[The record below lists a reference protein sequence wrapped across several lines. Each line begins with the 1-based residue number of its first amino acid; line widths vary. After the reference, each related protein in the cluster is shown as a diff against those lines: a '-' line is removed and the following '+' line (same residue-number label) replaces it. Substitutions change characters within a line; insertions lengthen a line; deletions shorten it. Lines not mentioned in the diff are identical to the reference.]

1 MGGQSLTPRLVV
13 CGWAAAEVTSGAV
26 PARHSRQELVQDPA
40 REQVPLPLSK
50 GLDEA
55 RVTCS
60 EQGGDM
66 EGQSSPFTLFPGR
79 KVMPQDV
86 SAACGNA
93 MPPKRNYCL
102 KSTQEDLFPRISYL
116 GNLHHS
122 SKAEC
127 LFGNKKMRCG
137 PKSTIACSTVAESL
151 RRHQRQLLAR
161 STKGRAGWAGGPAGV
176 CCLWCVLQYWLQSC
190 KVSGIFLLQHKGNS

>member
-1 MGGQSLTPRLVV
+1 
-13 CGWAAAEVTSGAV
+13 
-26 PARHSRQELVQDPA
+26 
-40 REQVPLPLSK
+40 
-50 GLDEA
+50 
-55 RVTCS
+55 
-60 EQGGDM
+60 M
-66 EGQSSPFTLFPGR
+66 EGQSCPFTLFPGR

-122 SKAEC
+122 SKAKC
-127 LFGNKKMRCG
+127 LFGNNKMRCG

-151 RRHQRQLLAR
+151 RRHQRQLLAH

-176 CCLWCVLQYWLQSC
+176 CCLCCVLQYWLQSC
-190 KVSGIFLLQHKGNS
+190 KVSGIFLLQHKGNSEISFCRGEKEMRHVDCLFCSNWIQTLFLNKPPFTPAPVAFHGCECRGAVPGMGK